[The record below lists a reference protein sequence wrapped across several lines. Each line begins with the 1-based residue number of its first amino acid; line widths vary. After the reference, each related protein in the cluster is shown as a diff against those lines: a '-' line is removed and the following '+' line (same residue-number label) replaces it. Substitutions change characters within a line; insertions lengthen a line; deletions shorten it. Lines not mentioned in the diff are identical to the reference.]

1 MLTVADTRGFVES
14 CVMPGGLS
22 FVGSHTQR
30 KRARS
35 DKSIRADG
43 QRKRQA
49 VCVDIVSI
57 GRFARKFCNAKSN

>member
-1 MLTVADTRGFVES
+1 MLTVADTRGFVEP
-14 CVMPGGLS
+14 CVMPGSLN

-35 DKSIRADG
+35 DTIIGADG
-43 QRKRQA
+43 QRKREG

-57 GRFARKFCNAKSN
+57 GQFARKFCNAKSN